1 MINNG
6 SNLSLFMSGNAIPL
20 ISDTMIE
27 LADTTSI
34 EKTIGGKLISYTKL
48 IDLKLPKLIVS
59 TLNQIKTPESEKNV
73 CESVIDNYI
82 RAENNICQTE
92 LMSRLHIAKLYIDAI
107 SLFVPSWKHD
117 KSLESDGP
125 TRKNAEKLYI
135 GTAEPFLFLNHS
147 GIIFSFLTTFINDEC
162 SMRGMLRRND
172 LFLSHLLLI
181 NILTIVVDNFELL
194 QT

>member
-1 MINNG
+1 MHAEGSMINNG
-6 SNLSLFMSGNAIPL
+6 SNLSLFMSSNAIPL

-34 EKTIGGKLISYTKL
+34 EKTIGDKLISYTKL
-48 IDLKLPKLIVS
+48 IDLKLPKLLVYA
-59 TLNQIKTPESEKNV
+59 LNQIKTPESEKNV

-82 RAENNICQTE
+82 RADQTE
-92 LMSRLHIAKLYIDAI
+92 LMSRLHSAKLYIDAI
-107 SLFVPSWKHD
+107 SLFAPSWKHD
-117 KSLESDGP
+117 ELLESDGP
-125 TRKNAEKLYI
+125 TRKNPEKLYV

-147 GIIFSFLTTFINDEC
+147 GIIFSFLTTFMNDEC

-181 NILTIVVDNFELL
+181 NILTIG
-194 QT
+194 